1 MTDATTAALVGATGG
16 AGTTR
21 LALETAATLARDG
34 RRVAVFDAAFA
45 TQGLGD
51 ALPGDLAPDLTR
63 VLCDEVSLDEAA
75 VELPL
80 PDHAAGDARTTTKT
94 AGEPGRGAD
103 DVDVDT
109 TGATGAVVCYPVAA
123 PFTRLA
129 SAKTAAAA
137 RRFEECVAA
146 AATDADHVLCD
157 VPPVAANQAVAAV
170 HAADR
175 VGVVAPASDRGA
187 DAVARTEAR
196 LADLDADCDLVVAN
210 AGTGPGADPDLLD
223 ADVTVPAGEST
234 GLAAAPACLDA
245 ESGLAEPVATLAETL
260 FETDLAVEFETE
272 SGRFGGLLDR

>member
-21 LALETAATLARDG
+21 LVLETAATLALDG

-45 TQGLGD
+45 TQGLGT
-51 ALPGDLAPDLTR
+51 ALSGSLAPDLTR
-63 VLCDEVSLDEAA
+63 VLCDDVSLDEAA
-75 VELPL
+75 VDLPL
-80 PDHAAGDARTTTKT
+80 PAHTASDASATDGPV
-94 AGEPGRGAD
+94 GER
-103 DVDVDT
+103 V
-109 TGATGAVVCYPVAA
+109 GAVVCYPVAA

-146 AATDADHVLCD
+146 AAAEVDHVLCD

-170 HAADR
+170 PAADR
-175 VGVVAPASDRGA
+175 VGVVAPANDRGV

-196 LADLDADCDLVVAN
+196 LADVDADCDLVVAN
-210 AGTGPGADPDLLD
+210 AGTGPGTDPDLLD
-223 ADVTVPAGEST
+223 ADVTVPTAGET
-234 GLAAAPACLDA
+234 ALAAAPSCLDA
-245 ESGLAEPVATLAETL
+245 ESGLAELVATLAETL
-260 FETDLAVEFETE
+260 FETDLAVEFEVE